1 MQLPCKPQYLLFV
14 FTIFLF
20 SCATK
25 YYPINPTQVTYGN
38 KAEKSDVD
46 FYYRYDVMAAAKNGR
61 QILKE
66 IRNDIK
72 IVAVKIYNSSNQQI
86 TIGENAKFYEGDK
99 ELQVVPTDILKRRM
113 KQGVIPYLG
122 YLALSPI
129 TFSYEKDG
137 GAKTVQIFGGA
148 IVGGTLAAANMWN
161 ASKANAK
168 LKKNLDTYSIIGKN
182 VLPGE
187 TVYGLIALQRVGYI
201 PLQLKIVK

>member
-1 MQLPCKPQYLLFV
+1 MPLPCKPRHLLLV
-14 FTIFLF
+14 FTMFLF

-25 YYPINPTQVTYGN
+25 YYAVNPAQVTYGN

-61 QILKE
+61 QSLKE

-72 IVAVKIYNSSNQQI
+72 VVAVKIYNNSSQQI
-86 TIGENAKFYEGDK
+86 TVGENVKFFEGDK
-99 ELQVVPTDILKRRM
+99 ELQVVPAEILKRRM

-122 YLALSPI
+122 FLALSPVK
-129 TFSYEKDG
+129 FSYEKDN

-148 IVGGTLAAANMWN
+148 IIGGALAASNMWV

-182 VLPGE
+182 ILPGE
-187 TVYGLIALQRVGYI
+187 TVYGLVALQRVGYI
-201 PLQLKIVK
+201 PLQLKLVK

>member
-1 MQLPCKPQYLLFV
+1 MQLPFNPKHLLFV
-14 FTIFLF
+14 FCVSLF

-25 YYPINPTQVTYGN
+25 YYPINPTQITYGN

-61 QILKE
+61 QTLKE
-66 IRNDIK
+66 MRNDIK
-72 IVAVKIYNSSNQQI
+72 IVAVKIYNNSTQQI
-86 TIGENAKFYEGDK
+86 TIGENAKFYEGNK
-99 ELQVVPTDILKRRM
+99 ELEVVPTAILKRRM
-113 KQGVIPYLG
+113 KQGVIPYVA

-129 TFSYEKDG
+129 KFSYEKDN

-148 IVGGTLAAANMWN
+148 IIGASLAAANMWN

-168 LKKNLDTYSIIGKN
+168 LKKNLETYSVIGKN

-201 PLQLKIVK
+201 PLQLKMVK

>member
-1 MQLPCKPQYLLFV
+1 MQLPFNPKHLLFV
-14 FTIFLF
+14 FCVFLF

-25 YYPINPTQVTYGN
+25 YYPVNPTQITYGN

-61 QILKE
+61 QTLKE
-66 IRNDIK
+66 MRNDIK

-86 TIGENAKFYEGDK
+86 TIGENVKFYEGDK
-99 ELQVVPTDILKRRM
+99 ELQVVPTEILKRRM

-122 YLALSPI
+122 YLALSPVK
-129 TFSYEKDG
+129 FSYEKDG

-148 IVGGTLAAANMWN
+148 IIGGTLAAANIWN

-187 TVYGLIALQRVGYI
+187 TVYGLVALQRVGYI
-201 PLQLKIVK
+201 PLQLKMVK